1 MSHPLSVKTLP
12 TLEKVITLDQI
23 QRYSYVSGDFNPVH
37 LDEEFASRSSFGRL
51 VAHGMLTLAFLSE
64 MLTQAFGLRWIES
77 GGLKVRFKRPAFP
90 GDRLRTWGEI
100 TSQEELTDHTMVH
113 CSIALLNSEDNGEII
128 TGTARV
134 RLPIDQE
141 IK

>member
-1 MSHPLSVKTLP
+1 VSHPLSVKTLP

-64 MLTQAFGLRWIES
+64 MLTQAFGLSWIES

-100 TSQEELTDHTMVH
+100 TGQEELTDHTMVQ

-134 RLPIDQE
+134 RLLINQE